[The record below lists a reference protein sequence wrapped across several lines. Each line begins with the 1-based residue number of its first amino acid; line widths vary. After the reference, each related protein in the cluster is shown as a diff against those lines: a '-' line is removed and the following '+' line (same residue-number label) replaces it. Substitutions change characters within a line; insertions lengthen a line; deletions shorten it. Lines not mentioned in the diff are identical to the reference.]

1 MFALFALFI
10 LFIWFILFALFAL
23 LEDYTSTEESGA
35 EDSDEDIITDYLSPL
50 DDNGNLDAAV
60 SATRIL
66 SPGAASAA
74 TGATISSRFFDSDD
88 TTDSPA
94 VRISAEMEAAGAAAA
109 AATAGCDGTTTR
121 TSSDDPT
128 ISANN
133 YATTAES
140 IPIISV
146 TQHSPAASK
155 AFFILGTWSFPFSV
169 FYNNDRLVFE
179 WLGSFFFNFLL
190 G

>member
-1 MFALFALFI
+1 MHFNVFTCLLYLLYLFL
-10 LFIWFILFALFAL
+10 FILFALFAL

-109 AATAGCDGTTTR
+109 AAATAGCDGTTTQ

-155 AFFILGTWSFPFSV
+155 AFFILGT
-169 FYNNDRLVFE
+169 
-179 WLGSFFFNFLL
+179 
-190 G
+190 